1 MPKLGSLLVIAAFA
15 IAEAG
20 CSRGPGRVKPP
31 YVNPDSAAAAAIELY
46 DTNKDGSLDESELAR
61 CPAMLEGKK
70 SYDTDGNGKISRE
83 EIAARIAEIRKNGV
97 GLTFLMCN
105 VKVNGQSLEG
115 ATIDFEPEPYLG
127 DQIKSA
133 HGVTNKTGMAQMA
146 IRAEELPS
154 DQQDLKAIHYGTY
167 KVRITHPKKALP
179 TRYNTETTLGYE
191 TRVGDPYA
199 TFTLKTP

>member
-1 MPKLGSLLVIAAFA
+1 MQIWCSLVAIAALA
-15 IAEAG
+15 VSTTS

-31 YVNPDSAAAAAIELY
+31 YINPESAAGKSIELY
-46 DTNKDGSLDESELAR
+46 DTNKDENLDDLELTK
-61 CPAMLEGKK
+61 CPAMLATKK
-70 SYDTDGNGKISRE
+70 AYDTDGNGRISRD
-83 EIAARIAEIRKNGV
+83 EIAARISEIRKNGV
-97 GLTFLMCN
+97 GLTFLTCN
-105 VKVNGQSLEG
+105 VKLNGQSLEN

-133 HGVTNKTGMAQMA
+133 HGVTDKTGMAHMA

-167 KVRITHPKKALP
+167 KVKITHPKKSLSAK
-179 TRYNTETTLGYE
+179 YNSETTLGYE

-199 TFTLKTP
+199 AFNLKTP